1 MFSWKDF
8 LSNLDKKII
17 GIINITPDSFSG
29 DGVLGSKKLLQQRFL
44 TASDMGIEFLDVGC
58 MSTKPNYKTVDKQD
72 ELNRFEY
79 FLNNI
84 NNEFKY
90 SIDSNTIEVIDK
102 ALGSGFSVINDVFG
116 FKNREIINKAVEC
129 GCGIILVHRHPL
141 SKNIHEKMEYKDIV
155 SEVKVQINEEISRL
169 INLGLH
175 ESQIAI
181 DPGLGFGKKLEDS
194 ARLFLEIDS
203 LVGDF
208 PLIVGYSNKKFLDS
222 VSLPKESLLD
232 HCYNSGV
239 SLVRLHI
246 DK

>member
-1 MFSWKDF
+1 M
-8 LSNLDKKII
+8 
-17 GIINITPDSFSG
+17 GIINVTPDSFFG
-29 DGVLGSKKLLQQRFL
+29 DGVLGSKKSLQQRFL
-44 TASDMGIEFLDVGC
+44 AARDMGIEFLDVGC
-58 MSTKPNYKTVDKQD
+58 MSTKPNFMNIDMLD
-72 ELNRFEY
+72 ELNRLQY
-79 FLNNI
+79 FLNNM

-90 SIDSNTIEVIDK
+90 SIDSNNVEVIDR

-116 FKNREIINKAVEC
+116 FQNQEIINKAIEY
-129 GCGIILVHRHPL
+129 GSGIILVHRHPL
-141 SKNIHEKMEYKDIV
+141 SKNIHEKMDYKDIV
-155 SEVKVQINEEISRL
+155 SEVKVQINKEISRL

-194 ARLFLEIDS
+194 ARLLLEIES

-208 PLIVGYSNKKFLDS
+208 PVVVGYSNKKFIDS
-222 VSLPKESLLD
+222 ASLPRDNLLD

>member
-1 MFSWKDF
+1 M
-8 LSNLDKKII
+8 
-17 GIINITPDSFSG
+17 GIINITPDSFFG

-44 TASDMGIEFLDVGC
+44 TARDMGIKFLDIGC
-58 MSTKPNYKTVDKQD
+58 MSTKPNFKSIDELD

-79 FLNNI
+79 FLNNM

-90 SIDSNTIEVIDK
+90 SIDSNTVEVIDK
-102 ALGSGFSVINDVFG
+102 ALGSGFSVVNDVFG
-116 FKNREIINKAVEC
+116 FQNQEIINKAVEY
-129 GCGIILVHRHPL
+129 GCGIILVHKHPL

-155 SEVKVQINEEISRL
+155 SEVKVEINKQISRL
-169 INLGLH
+169 IDSGLN

-194 ARLFLEIDS
+194 ARLLLEIEK

-222 VSLPKESLLD
+222 VSLPKDSLLD

>member
-1 MFSWKDF
+1 M
-8 LSNLDKKII
+8 
-17 GIINITPDSFSG
+17 GIINITPDSFFG
-29 DGVLGSKKLLQQRFL
+29 DGVLDSNKSLQRRFSI
-44 TASDMGIEFLDVGC
+44 ARDRGIEFLDVGC
-58 MSTKPNYKTVDKQD
+58 MSTKPNFKAIDNLD

-79 FLNNI
+79 FLNNM

-90 SIDSNTIEVIDK
+90 SIDSNTVEVIDK

-116 FKNREIINKAVEC
+116 FQNQEIINKAIEY
-129 GCGIILVHRHPL
+129 GCGIVLVHRHPL
-141 SKNIHEKMEYKDIV
+141 SKDIHEKMEYKDIV
-155 SEVKVQINEEISRL
+155 SEVKVQINEEVSRL
-169 INLGLH
+169 INFGLH

-194 ARLFLEIDS
+194 ARLLLEIES
-203 LVGDF
+203 LVEDF
-208 PLIVGYSNKKFLDS
+208 PVVVGYSNKKFINS
-222 VSLPKESLLD
+222 GSLPKENLLD

>member
-1 MFSWKDF
+1 M
-8 LSNLDKKII
+8 
-17 GIINITPDSFSG
+17 GIINITPDSFFG
-29 DGVLGSKKLLQQRFL
+29 DGVLGSKKSLQQRFL
-44 TASDMGIEFLDVGC
+44 TARDMGIEFLDVGC
-58 MSTKPNYKTVDKQD
+58 MSTKPYFMNIDKLD
-72 ELNRFEY
+72 ELNRLQY
-79 FLNNI
+79 FLNSM

-90 SIDSNTIEVIDK
+90 SIDSNNVEVIDK

-116 FKNREIINKAVEC
+116 FRNQEIINKAVEY
-129 GCGIILVHRHPL
+129 GSGIILVHRHPL
-141 SKNIHEKMEYKDIV
+141 SKNIHEKMDYKDIV
-155 SEVKVQINEEISRL
+155 SEVKVQINKEISRL

-194 ARLFLEIDS
+194 ARLLLEIES

-208 PLIVGYSNKKFLDS
+208 PVVVGYSNKKFIDS
-222 VSLPKESLLD
+222 ASLPRDNLLD